1 LFSFNPITNII
12 SPKAAHFSAAVER
25 SLYFVFAVAFAV
37 AFVAVAFV
45 LAVALAFVLV
55 VAVVLAVALA
65 VVSFTSSF

>member
-25 SLYFVFAVAFAV
+25 SLYFVFAV